1 MDKQKKIKISLVAV
15 IGILLTIAIV
25 VIIALLILSNKT
37 KTSNVEKENNKEVS
51 IEKNEKET
59 KEKVENKTEKN
70 RKKDDNNDNEEIMI
84 KKDDEEIADFIEKY
98 LNKKYGK
105 HKFKVTS
112 VDYDYKRGDY
122 SNPSG
127 YIVSFTCDVVEDSS
141 VFIEGTDLNKA
152 KISDSLLEDYYFP
165 NQESYEKVKNFYEI
179 APEADV
185 EELLTKKFKKEFDS
199 ECKKIEI
206 SRYYITIPEDY
217 GDIPSLEEV
226 KEDLSLFDA
235 NEIRITLSKA
245 PENPEEYKEDLK
257 EYLESTFGGEWEITG
272 NATDRISCRGE
283 TFNLSLLADE

>member
-70 RKKDDNNDNEEIMI
+70 RKKDDNDDN
-84 KKDDEEIADFIEKY
+84 EEIADFIEKY

-272 NATDRISCRGE
+272 SATDRISCRGE